1 MMTQLMDGKATAR
14 RVEEDVKQRIVT
26 LKERGKR
33 TPNLSVVIVG
43 DLPASM
49 SYVAG
54 KEKACQR
61 VGMNSEVLHIPRTI
75 SQAELIKIVQRLNED
90 TKVDGILI
98 QLPLPAELDAQEIV
112 RTIDPLKDVDGL
124 HPINVGKMHMQIK
137 GFEPC
142 TPRGIIRLLDEY
154 QIPLQG
160 KDVVVIGRSNLV
172 GRPIAQLLLNRNATV
187 TVCHSKT
194 ADLHRYTRAAD
205 VIIVAIGRPYFL
217 KKDHVS
223 LKATVIDVGIN
234 RLENGKLVGDADF
247 EAMNGY
253 VSHLTPVPGGVGPM
267 TIAMLLENT
276 MDAYFEHESHREV

>member
-1 MMTQLMDGKATAR
+1 MTQLMDGKGTAR
-14 RVEEDVKQRIVT
+14 KVEEGLKLRVT
-26 LKERGKR
+26 LLKEQGKR
-33 TPNLSVVIVG
+33 IPRLTVVLVG
-43 DLPASM
+43 DHPASQ
-49 SYVAG
+49 SYVGG

-61 VGMNSEVLHIPRTI
+61 IGMESEILAIPRTI
-75 SQAELIKIVQRLNED
+75 SQAELIKTIQRLNED
-90 TKVDGILI
+90 PKVDGILV
-98 QLPLPAELDAQEIV
+98 QLPLPSELDAQEVV
-112 RTIDPLKDVDGL
+112 RSIDPSKDVDGL
-124 HPINVGKMHMQIK
+124 HPINVGKLHMQIK

-142 TPRGIIRLLDEY
+142 TPRGIVRLLDEY

-187 TVCHSKT
+187 TICHSKT
-194 ADLHRYTRAAD
+194 ADLHHYTRSAD
-205 VIIVAIGRPYFL
+205 VIVVAIGRPYYL

-223 LKATVIDVGIN
+223 SKATVIDVGIN

-247 EAMNGY
+247 DAMNGY
-253 VSHLTPVPGGVGPM
+253 VSNMTPVPGGVGPM

>member
-14 RVEEDVKQRIVT
+14 KVEEELKLRITT

-33 TPNLSVVIVG
+33 IPHLSVVLVG
-43 DLPASM
+43 DHPASL
-49 SYVAG
+49 SYVGG
-54 KEKACQR
+54 KEKSCAR
-61 VGMNSEVLHIPRTI
+61 VGMSSEVLHIPRNI
-75 SQAELIKIVQRLNED
+75 SQAELIKVIQRLNED
-90 TKVDGILI
+90 TKVDGILV
-98 QLPLPAELDAQEIV
+98 QLPLPSELDAQEVV
-112 RTIDPLKDVDGL
+112 RAIDPMKDVDGL
-124 HPINVGKMHMQIK
+124 HPINVGKMHMQMK

-187 TVCHSKT
+187 TICHSKT
-194 ADLHRYTRAAD
+194 ADLHRYTRSAD
-205 VIIVAIGRPYFL
+205 VIVVAIGRPYFL

-223 LKATVIDVGIN
+223 SKTTVIDVGIN

-247 EAMNGY
+247 DAMNGY
-253 VSHLTPVPGGVGPM
+253 VANMTPVPGGVGPM